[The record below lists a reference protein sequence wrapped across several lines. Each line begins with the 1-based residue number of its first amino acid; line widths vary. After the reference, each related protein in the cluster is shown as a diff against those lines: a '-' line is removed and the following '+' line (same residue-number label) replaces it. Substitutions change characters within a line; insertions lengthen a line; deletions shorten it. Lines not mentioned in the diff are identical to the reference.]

1 MFDFRKLHSQDI
13 LLIDIPF
20 HDEFGDNNDNS
31 GDQCRG
37 PDFRLKSLLNLS
49 ATSPEISRLGLW
61 YDNCTAH
68 YARSSSS

>member
-1 MFDFRKLHSQDI
+1 MFDFRKLHSLDI

-37 PDFRLKSLLNLS
+37 PDN
-49 ATSPEISRLGLW
+49 
-61 YDNCTAH
+61 
-68 YARSSSS
+68 

>member
-1 MFDFRKLHSQDI
+1 MFDFRKLHSLDI

-31 GDQCRG
+31 GGVQT
-37 PDFRLKSLLNLS
+37 S
-49 ATSPEISRLGLW
+49 SPEISRLGLW

-68 YARSSSS
+68 YAGSSSS